1 MRDVTALWIALLLG
15 AAAGAQSKLTLSGDQ
30 LVEGRETILS
40 VAGASGIPLAGV
52 RIEATYR
59 ENAHPSI
66 CHTQNVGKTEPD
78 GTRTWVPEQAGV
90 VVLRWTLPGT
100 TAPVD
105 KLEVAV
111 RHDGIPGA
119 GIAVAVI
126 AGFLLLGGSLR
137 FLLQML
143 STDE

>member
-1 MRDVTALWIALLLG
+1 MRELRALLIVVALAVTAH
-15 AAAGAQSKLTLSGDQ
+15 AQSTLTLSGDQ

-40 VAGASGIPLAGV
+40 VVDATGNPVAGIQVDAL
-52 RIEATYR
+52 YR

-66 CHTQNVGKTEPD
+66 RHTQNVGKTEPD
-78 GTRTWVPEQAGV
+78 GTRTWVPDQAGV
-90 VVLRWTLPGT
+90 VVLRWTLPG
-100 TAPVD
+100 AQEPAG

-143 STDE
+143 SSDE